1 MNILAID
8 SCTEV
13 CSVSL
18 YYKDCKINRLLKN
31 TNKSSG
37 FILALCDEIFKQSGI
52 SSSQLDYIL
61 YTKGPG
67 AFTKVRMCVAV
78 AQSIAFVNNIP
89 SMGFSTLELLSF
101 GATKKFNTD
110 KIAVALDARMG
121 EIYWG
126 VYQNNKLTN
135 ESLRSPDKVNVL
147 NKDFIGVGNGWEAY
161 TKELIDKTKIN
172 NYYAN
177 FYPKAEDLIDLSLSY
192 IKKDD
197 VVNNNLP
204 LPTYLRDNIVQNN

>member
-1 MNILAID
+1 
-8 SCTEV
+8 
-13 CSVSL
+13 
-18 YYKDCKINRLLKN
+18 
-31 TNKSSG
+31 
-37 FILALCDEIFKQSGI
+37 
-52 SSSQLDYIL
+52 
-61 YTKGPG
+61 
-67 AFTKVRMCVAV
+67 
-78 AQSIAFVNNIP
+78 
-89 SMGFSTLELLSF
+89 
-101 GATKKFNTD
+101 
-110 KIAVALDARMG
+110 MG